1 MAHQRRLD
9 LARLDPEPAQL
20 HLRVRPPEKLQ
31 NPVATPARQVPGPV
45 HPAPAS
51 PEWVRNEPL
60 GGQPGTPEIA
70 ARKPRPRNVKLA
82 RNPGRHRHQA
92 AVQNINPRVRYRSA
106 DGNGILEIV
115 RGSRVKT
122 GAERRAFGRAIAVD
136 QLPATHFD
144 DLLHVSGRKNVAARQ

>member
-45 HPAPAS
+45 HPAPAR

-92 AVQNINPRVRYRSA
+92 AVQNINPRVRDRSA
-106 DGNGILEIV
+106 DGNGI
-115 RGSRVKT
+115 
-122 GAERRAFGRAIAVD
+122 RRSSEAV
-136 QLPATHFD
+136 A
-144 DLLHVSGRKNVAARQ
+144 RKQALNVVASVGP